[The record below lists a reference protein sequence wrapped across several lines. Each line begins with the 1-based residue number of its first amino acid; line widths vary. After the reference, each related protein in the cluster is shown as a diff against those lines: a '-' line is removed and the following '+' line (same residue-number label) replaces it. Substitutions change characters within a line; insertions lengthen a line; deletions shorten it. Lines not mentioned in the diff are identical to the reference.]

1 MTMTEH
7 DTYERDLNDLLFE
20 AQNKLDDFTGHK
32 ITIIKA
38 GCELQD
44 QYIGVLKDC
53 VSKHNEV
60 LEMEKFVADRFQR
73 LLPPIPL
80 KEDMPRIVQQQ
91 APMVTGDDR
100 VAQIAKAIHDARH
113 PLLKRIA

>member
-1 MTMTEH
+1 MTEH

-44 QYIGVLKDC
+44 QYLDALKDC

-60 LEMEKFVADRFQR
+60 LEMEQFVADRFQR
-73 LLPPIPL
+73 LLPPAPL
-80 KEDMPRIVQQQ
+80 KEDMPRIVQSDERI
-91 APMVTGDDR
+91 AHIAR
-100 VAQIAKAIHDARH
+100 VIHDEKH
-113 PLLKRIA
+113 PLMKRIA

>member
-1 MTMTEH
+1 MSH

-73 LLPPIPL
+73 LLPPVPL
-80 KEDMPRIVQQQ
+80 KEDLPRIVQS
-91 APMVTGDDR
+91 DDR

>member
-1 MTMTEH
+1 MTNHLTLEQ
-7 DTYERDLNDLLFE
+7 DLNDLLFE

-38 GCELQD
+38 GCQKQD
-44 QYIGVLKDC
+44 QYLGALRDC
-53 VSKHNEV
+53 LDKHNEV
-60 LEMEKFVADRFQR
+60 LEMEQIVAERFQR
-73 LLPPIPL
+73 MLPPVQL
-80 KEDMPRIVQQQ
+80 KEDLPRIVQS
-91 APMVTGDDR
+91 DER